1 MSLLDCLADGGKRC
15 GTLSLFANLS
25 PDPVSL
31 EIQYPGN
38 DNVWY
43 TIGAFRPGE
52 MFQLIERHRV
62 THIKVVPA
70 LLIRLIN
77 DPSIT
82 DHQLD
87 SVQLIQCGG
96 KITQGE
102 QNLFYLPNNA
112 FS

>member
-15 GTLSLFANLS
+15 GTLGLFANLS

-43 TIGAFRPGE
+43 TIGAFRAGE
-52 MFQLIERHRV
+52 MFQAG
-62 THIKVVPA
+62 PA
-70 LLIRLIN
+70 NLLFPGESLLRAVATEEKKTFL
-77 DPSIT
+77 
-82 DHQLD
+82 
-87 SVQLIQCGG
+87 VG